1 MTKERAMTK
10 EKSFKRRV
18 RERMS
23 KTGERYATAR
33 SQVVQ
38 KRDRLESARV
48 KLADTADRPSDGKV
62 ADVTGKK
69 WDTWFSILDRW
80 GARERAHGETAA
92 YLMAKHTV
100 PGWWAQ
106 AITMWYERSRGM
118 RLKHQQANGFT
129 VYASKTIAVAPE
141 VLFDAF
147 VTPESR
153 QGWLADGSISLR
165 TAQPHRTARFDWDG
179 GPTRVNASFDRKGP
193 AKTTVAVAHERLT
206 DPDEAELA
214 KAAWRERLSVLK
226 KYVEAR

>member
-23 KTGERYATAR
+23 KTGGRYATAR

-38 KRDRLESARV
+38 RRDRLESAR
-48 KLADTADRPSDGKV
+48 LADTADRPSDDKV

-69 WDTWFSILDRW
+69 WDTWFAILDRW
-80 GARERAHGETAA
+80 GAGERAHGETAA
-92 YLMAKHTV
+92 HLMAEHAV

-106 AITMWYERSRGM
+106 AITMWYQRSRGL
-118 RLKHQQANGFT
+118 RLKHQQADGFT
-129 VYASKTIAVAPE
+129 VYASKAIAVAPE
-141 VLFDAF
+141 FLFDAF
-147 VTPESR
+147 VNPESR
-153 QGWLADGSISLR
+153 QGWLADGSMSLR
-165 TAQPHRTARFDWDG
+165 TAQPDG
-179 GPTRVNASFDRKGP
+179 STRVNVSFDGKGP
-193 AKTTVAVAHERLT
+193 VKTTVAVAHERLA

-214 KAAWRERLSVLK
+214 KAAWRERLTALK